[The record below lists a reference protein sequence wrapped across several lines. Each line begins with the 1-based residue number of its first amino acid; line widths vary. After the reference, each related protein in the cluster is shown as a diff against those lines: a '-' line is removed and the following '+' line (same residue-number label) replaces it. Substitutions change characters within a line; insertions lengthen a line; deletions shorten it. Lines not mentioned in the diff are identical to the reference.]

1 MSRRGERGSGSLLA
15 GIGLWALALLVLVL
29 LGAASF
35 ALGGHKVAGAADL
48 AAVAGAQAQV
58 GGADACGA
66 ARSSAAA
73 NDVEVVSCGVTGDEV
88 EFVVT
93 VSVRLPVGFGPVR
106 EALTARAN
114 AGVVT
119 GADP

>member
-73 NDVEVVSCGVTGDEV
+73 RMAASSPWCSRAGI
-88 EFVVT
+88 
-93 VSVRLPVGFGPVR
+93 SR
-106 EALTARAN
+106 ARAGSRPMKSRLSGEAN
-114 AGVVT
+114 RHCGQTVT
-119 GADP
+119 EMML